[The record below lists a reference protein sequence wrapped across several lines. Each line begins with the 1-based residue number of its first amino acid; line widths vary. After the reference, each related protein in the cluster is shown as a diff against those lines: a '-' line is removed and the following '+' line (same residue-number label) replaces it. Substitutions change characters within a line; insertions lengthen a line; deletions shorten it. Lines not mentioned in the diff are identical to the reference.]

1 MLSGFGTMQPVACHR
16 PRPSPAIAAVLPYN
30 TTSCSRTQV
39 FCDAVDIVS
48 VAECG
53 LSNGNDSAHQGIL
66 TMATSAERRRAQNHR
81 PKGLTYGSGT
91 TGITSVSLADL
102 RPGTIVCDS
111 GPVRI
116 KPLRSIMTS
125 IASMPAGHRVFS
137 QFYSQPIRGIV
148 EMSDKPDVITAV
160 RPTTTDLEALDLFR
174 GEEPGFLHWVLH
186 SCRVGSLV
194 PGEILLE
201 PGNNNDALYIILSG
215 RAEVQLTHDDPG
227 SSISLKP
234 GECAGELSLIDGT
247 SPSAM
252 VVAKSHCQVLI
263 IDAEVIWL
271 LIERSSVVARNLMH
285 ILSTRM
291 RKNNLELVQSHIQCC
306 IHERDALHDSL
317 TRLKNR
323 RWIETTFAGIVNRC
337 KREGEPLALLMI
349 DTDYFKRYNDA
360 YGHMAGD
367 QLLVAVARVINQN
380 IQTNSHACRY
390 GGDEFVVVLPH
401 IDAPEATEIAEH
413 ICCSIRETIPH
424 AGDTRV
430 SVSIGV
436 ASLEPGMHGRQLL
449 ASADAALY
457 RAKAA
462 GRDRIS
468 R

>member
-1 MLSGFGTMQPVACHR
+1 
-16 PRPSPAIAAVLPYN
+16 
-30 TTSCSRTQV
+30 
-39 FCDAVDIVS
+39 
-48 VAECG
+48 
-53 LSNGNDSAHQGIL
+53 
-66 TMATSAERRRAQNHR
+66 
-81 PKGLTYGSGT
+81 
-91 TGITSVSLADL
+91 
-102 RPGTIVCDS
+102 
-111 GPVRI
+111 
-116 KPLRSIMTS
+116 
-125 IASMPAGHRVFS
+125 MPARHRVGN
-137 QFYSQPIRGIV
+137 QFLSQPIRGIV

-174 GEEPGFLHWVLH
+174 GEEPGYLHWVLQ

-194 PGEILLE
+194 PGELLLE

-215 RAEVQLTHDDPG
+215 RAEVQFTHDDLC
-227 SSISLKP
+227 SSISLEP

-247 SPSAM
+247 SPSAK
-252 VVAKSHCQVLI
+252 VVAKSRCQVLI
-263 IDAEVIWL
+263 IDAEALWL

-291 RKNNLELVQSHIQCC
+291 RKNNLELVQSHIQRC

-317 TRLKNR
+317 TCLKNR

-337 KREGEPLALLMI
+337 KRNGEPLALLMI

-380 IQTNSHACRY
+380 IQASGHACRY

-401 IDAPEATEIAEH
+401 IDASEASEVAEH
-413 ICCSIRETIPH
+413 ICRSIREISCH

-468 R
+468 H